1 MRAFAFAW
9 RSLLRRRGRS
19 ALGILGIAAAGA
31 LMFDML
37 LLSRGLI
44 LSVRE
49 LLDAFGFDVRVFAS
63 EGLPQSRAPIDS
75 ALETAR
81 ALASLPEVASA
92 VPLQFGE
99 AETAAQSE
107 PPGEV
112 AIFAV
117 GSTTQ
122 RIWTIVDGR
131 DLSDKDADVLS
142 VVVNQRVAERLK
154 TAPGGSIELR
164 GRCSS
169 GPSVLPPVAVRIAGV
184 ASFPFESGTQL
195 TMASRFELLDRLCE
209 RTAGEAD
216 LILVASSPESGP
228 DAAVD
233 AIRKA
238 RPDLFAFS
246 NDEVIERFERVG
258 FSYFRQI
265 SAALS
270 LVTMSFGIVLITVLL
285 TVSVNQR
292 VGEIA
297 ALRAIGFSRRRMAA
311 DVLWESALLV
321 GIGGG
326 VAVPLGMLLSMW
338 LDAILRSLP
347 GVPATL
353 HFFVFEPRALWLHA
367 ALLAAVAVGA
377 AIYPVWLVT
386 RLPIAATLRREFVS

>member
-1 MRAFAFAW
+1 MRALAFAW

-37 LLSRGLI
+37 LLSRGLL

-63 EGLPQSRAPIDS
+63 EGLPQSRVPIDS

-99 AETAAQSE
+99 AEIAAEREQPSD
-107 PPGEV
+107 V
-112 AIFAV
+112 AVFAV
-117 GSTTQ
+117 GSTTK

-131 DLSDKDADVLS
+131 DLSDKDGDALS
-142 VVVNQRVAERLK
+142 AVVNQRLAERLK
-154 TAPGGSIELR
+154 TGPGGSIELR

-169 GPSVLPPVAVRIAGV
+169 ASVLPPVTVRVAGV
-184 ASFPFESGTQL
+184 ASFPFEAGTQL

-209 RTAGEAD
+209 RSAGEAD

-228 DAAVD
+228 DAAVE

-321 GIGGG
+321 GIGGL
-326 VAVPLGMLLSMW
+326 VAVPLGFLLSIW
-338 LDAILRSLP
+338 LDTILRSLP

-367 ALLAAVAVGA
+367 ALLAAVALGA
-377 AIYPVWLVT
+377 ATYPVWLVT